1 MPEDGTKGL
10 GTLADTFRK
19 VPAVPMRM
27 PEVGEVFAGRY
38 DIKRMIGRG
47 GMGVVYLATQ
57 APLGRQ
63 VALKILKPPE
73 SLEDDPNFDERFLR
87 EAAAAARLS
96 HPNTIT
102 VHDFGQAD
110 DGALYIVMEYL
121 EGNDVR
127 TVIAHEGAFHPGRA
141 IHVAKQVAKSLREAH
156 RKGIIHRDLK
166 PANVLLVNRDED
178 ADFVKV
184 LDFGL
189 VKFRGEASEITLA
202 GKFLGSPRYTSPEAL
217 DRTREVDHRADI
229 YAVGILL
236 YAMITG
242 HPPFDGDPMQ
252 VLHAHLHEKPK
263 PMWKL
268 NPAAQTSPAL
278 EALVARCLEK
288 DPDLRFQ
295 SMGDLVNALRNAGGA
310 FGADDTETL
319 DLEVNESLE
328 LDPEPGTPLPRRPSK
343 PLPTPT
349 VAPAPRQPS
358 PGPAAREP
366 KKRRRRRGGMSTGLK
381 ALIGV
386 AALLAI
392 AVVGLLVTQGDGDE
406 DPAGASDS
414 EPTDGAVEIEVAP
427 TKLAIG
433 STPAGAT
440 VEAEIDGA
448 WTPLGATPLTAAEVS
463 LPEGATELRVRLRRE
478 GYEKLVTTVPVADG
492 AANWTGELVA
502 TPAATPEPTPKVT
515 PAPTPKPKPAPVAKP
530 KPTPEPAP
538 AAKPKPKPKPKPEA
552 KPDPTPSSPS
562 GYKDNPY

>member
-10 GTLADTFRK
+10 GSLADTFRK
-19 VPAVPMRM
+19 VPAMALRM

-73 SLEDDPNFDERFLR
+73 SLDDDPNFDERFLR

-127 TVIAHEGAFHPGRA
+127 TVIAHEGAFSPGRA

-178 ADFVKV
+178 VDFVKV

-263 PMWKL
+263 PMWKI
-268 NPAAQTSPAL
+268 NPAAQTSPEL

-288 DPDLRFQ
+288 DPDLRYQ
-295 SMGDLVNALRNAGGA
+295 SMGDLVNALRNVGGA
-310 FGADDTETL
+310 FGAEDTETL

-328 LDPEPGTPLPRRPSK
+328 LDPEPGTPLPRRPTK
-343 PLPTPT
+343 PLPTPSI
-349 VAPAPRQPS
+349 APPRREPAP
-358 PGPAAREP
+358 GAAAAREP
-366 KKRRRRRGGMSTGLK
+366 KKRRKRRGRMSPLLLGLLGIAG
-381 ALIGV
+381 ALAVGIG
-386 AALLAI
+386 ALLLTR
-392 AVVGLLVTQGDGDE
+392 GGDGAE
-406 DPAGASDS
+406 EGEA
-414 EPTDGAVEIEVAP
+414 DGAEAPVEIGVAP
-427 TKLAIG
+427 TKVAIA
-433 STPAGAT
+433 STPAGAA
-440 VEAEIDGA
+440 VEVEVDGA
-448 WTPLGATPLTAAEVS
+448 WTPLGNTPLDAAEVS
-463 LPEGATELRVRLRRE
+463 LPDGASELRVRLTKD
-478 GYEKLVTTVPVADG
+478 GFVPIVATVPVAEG
-492 AANWTGELVA
+492 AARWEGELVA
-502 TPAATPEPTPKVT
+502 DAPAPDPEPAA
-515 PAPTPKPKPAPVAKP
+515 KPAAKPVAKP
-530 KPTPEPAP
+530 ASPATKPEPTP
-538 AAKPKPKPKPKPEA
+538 AAKPKPKPKPKPAA
-552 KPDPTPSSPS
+552 KPDPTPSSSPS